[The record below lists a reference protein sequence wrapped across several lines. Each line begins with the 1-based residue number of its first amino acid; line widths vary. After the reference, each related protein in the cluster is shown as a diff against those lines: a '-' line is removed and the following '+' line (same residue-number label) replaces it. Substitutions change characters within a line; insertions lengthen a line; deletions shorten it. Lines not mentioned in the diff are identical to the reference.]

1 MWPLGVEV
9 CGLVGRAALAGR
21 AWRPFA
27 PVEPPWA
34 SPPPPPTLGLGTFSP
49 LASAPANAGLSEVGS
64 SLTSLALTFV
74 VSISR
79 VLAPLPLASRPFT
92 FQSPNPPPARGGRP
106 LHPGAGQVRLAF
118 RQVQSWFPCQ
128 RGDEVKQVCGHSPQT
143 ARIPLRKLFSFI
155 FCPWASA

>member
-1 MWPLGVEV
+1 M
-9 CGLVGRAALAGR
+9 GL
-21 AWRPFA
+21 
-27 PVEPPWA
+27 
-34 SPPPPPTLGLGTFSP
+34 PPPPPHFGPGHLF
-49 LASAPANAGLSEVGS
+49 PAGVRSCKRGAQRSREQSYLI
-64 SLTSLALTFV
+64 ALTFV

-79 VLAPLPLASRPFT
+79 GLAPLPLASPSFT

-106 LHPGAGQVRLAF
+106 LHPGTGQVRLAF